1 MDRPSGLERP
11 AALAEADNLTDSLSS
26 LMKDAY
32 AARRLV
38 VNRVQSENG
47 TAPIDEPGQTLTG
60 EVFDS
65 KRLLM
70 LEAYFDDSHW
80 GDRFF
85 AQPEVSALVRSSCF
99 ASTISIHRGIEQ
111 TGHDRRR

>member
-1 MDRPSGLERP
+1 MIFGEHLEVDRPSGLERP

-65 KRLLM
+65 ERLLM
-70 LEAYFDDSHW
+70 LEAYFDDSH
-80 GDRFF
+80 
-85 AQPEVSALVRSSCF
+85 
-99 ASTISIHRGIEQ
+99 
-111 TGHDRRR
+111 

>member
-1 MDRPSGLERP
+1 
-11 AALAEADNLTDSLSS
+11 
-26 LMKDAY
+26 MKDAY

-65 KRLLM
+65 ERLLM

-80 GDRFF
+80 VTDFSPSRRF
-85 AQPEVSALVRSSCF
+85 PPWWEVLASHPRSRF
-99 ASTISIHRGIEQ
+99 TAASSRPGMIAGGSRTV
-111 TGHDRRR
+111 